1 MTEPAAPDDDP
12 IIEVEDF
19 SFFYGSK
26 QVLFNIGMTF
36 ETNRVTA
43 LIGPSGC
50 GKSTLLRNINRMNDL
65 VPDVRHQGDIRIDG
79 TSLYDPRVE
88 VISLRKRVGMV
99 FQKYN
104 PFPKSIYEN
113 IVFPLRVAGR
123 SRRAELDETVERSL
137 KGAALWDEVKDKL
150 HESAYGLSGGQQQR
164 LCIARAIANRPQ
176 ILLMDEPCAA
186 LDPIATLKI
195 EDLMED
201 LKKDLTIVIVTHNMQ
216 QATRIADVYK
226 RQAGKV
232 TKKKSLAEIAMSYGY
247 VYVAQVAMGAN
258 PAQTLKAIHEAEAY
272 DGPSLIIGYSPCEMH
287 SIKKGGMQNCQ
298 AEMKKAV
305 ECGYWNL
312 FRFNPEAAAGK
323 KFSLDSKEPAGGYQE
338 FLMNEARYAS
348 LTRSFPERAEEL
360 FKENE
365 QAAMDR
371 YQHLLKLKTVY
382 NEA

>member
-65 VPDVRHQGDIRIDG
+65 VPDVRHRGDIRIDG
-79 TSLYDPRVE
+79 ASLYDPRVE

-137 KGAALWDEVKDKL
+137 KGAAL
-150 HESAYGLSGGQQQR
+150 
-164 LCIARAIANRPQ
+164 
-176 ILLMDEPCAA
+176 
-186 LDPIATLKI
+186 DPIATLKI

-216 QATRIADVYK
+216 QATRIADRTAFMYMGRLV
-226 RQAGKV
+226 
-232 TKKKSLAEIAMSYGY
+232 EYGETS
-247 VYVAQVAMGAN
+247 QIFTN
-258 PAQTLKAIHEAEAY
+258 PAEKETEAY
-272 DGPSLIIGYSPCEMH
+272 ITG
-287 SIKKGGMQNCQ
+287 
-298 AEMKKAV
+298 
-305 ECGYWNL
+305 
-312 FRFNPEAAAGK
+312 RF
-323 KFSLDSKEPAGGYQE
+323 S
-338 FLMNEARYAS
+338 
-348 LTRSFPERAEEL
+348 
-360 FKENE
+360 
-365 QAAMDR
+365 
-371 YQHLLKLKTVY
+371 
-382 NEA
+382 